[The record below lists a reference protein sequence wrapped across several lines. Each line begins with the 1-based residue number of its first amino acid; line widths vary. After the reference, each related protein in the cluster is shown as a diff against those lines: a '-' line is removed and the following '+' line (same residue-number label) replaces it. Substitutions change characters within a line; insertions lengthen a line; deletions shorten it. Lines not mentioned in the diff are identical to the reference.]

1 MAKKLPSIR
10 HHETNSKQ
18 TKTNNNLFVG
28 LGLLGGISIL
38 SGQTHLLFPIL
49 VLSALAYGA
58 FFLIHRNTARSTK
71 NTALRLQNL
80 KESISHI
87 EQELKQLNNYLTSKN
102 YSQYALLAQ
111 ELLPQLT
118 MIREETSELKYQ
130 LDTDIS
136 SAIIQQTIQE
146 EEKILKQLKLLD
158 LIAPSSFISEE
169 TKKILSIAPELA
181 TTYQNVQNDHIE
193 ILEQLKNLE
202 NAEELRVIHEINMK
216 HYNDILDG
224 YLKIKENPKNFYSAE
239 ERLAQSR
246 LVLEKFDADLDETL
260 RKLNERQLNEFEISL
275 RMMGKE
281 ENILHLQMA
290 SNNK

>member
-1 MAKKLPSIR
+1 MAKKLPTIR
-10 HHETNSKQ
+10 HYETNQKQ
-18 TKTNNNLFVG
+18 TQTNNNLFVG

-38 SGQTHLLFPIL
+38 SSQTHFLFPIL
-49 VLSALAYGA
+49 VLSALAYGT
-58 FFLIHRNTARSTK
+58 FFLIHRNTAKSTK

-87 EQELKQLNNYLTSKN
+87 EQELKQLNNYLKSKN
-102 YSQYALLAQ
+102 YSQYALLAL

-158 LIAPSSFISEE
+158 LIAPSSFILEE

-216 HYNDILDG
+216 HYNDILGG

-239 ERLAQSR
+239 ERLAQSK
-246 LVLEKFDADLDETL
+246 LALEKFDADLDETL
-260 RKLNERQLNEFEISL
+260 RKFNERQLNEFEISL
-275 RMMGKE
+275 RMMGKDANGE
-281 ENILHLQMA
+281 DLLAE
-290 SNNK
+290 KY

>member
-1 MAKKLPSIR
+1 K
-10 HHETNSKQ
+10 
-18 TKTNNNLFVG
+18 
-28 LGLLGGISIL
+28 
-38 SGQTHLLFPIL
+38 
-49 VLSALAYGA
+49 
-58 FFLIHRNTARSTK
+58 
-71 NTALRLQNL
+71 
-80 KESISHI
+80 
-87 EQELKQLNNYLTSKN
+87 SKN

-136 SAIIQQTIQE
+136 SAIIQQTIQK

-158 LIAPSSFISEE
+158 LIAPSFFISEE

-181 TTYQNVQNDHIE
+181 TTYQNVQNDHIK

-216 HYNDILDG
+216 HYNDILEG

-239 ERLAQSR
+239 ERLAQSK
-246 LVLEKFDADLDETL
+246 LALEKFDADLDETL
-260 RKLNERQLNEFEISL
+260 RKFNERQLNEFEISL
-275 RMMGKE
+275 RMMGKDANGE
-281 ENILHLQMA
+281 DLLAE
-290 SNNK
+290 KY

>member
-1 MAKKLPSIR
+1 MAKKLPTIR
-10 HHETNSKQ
+10 HHETNPKQ
-18 TKTNNNLFVG
+18 TQTNNNLFVG

-38 SGQTHLLFPIL
+38 SGQTQFLFPIL

-58 FFLIHRNTARSTK
+58 FFLIHRNTAKSTK

-118 MIREETSELKYQ
+118 MIKEETSELKYQ

-239 ERLAQSR
+239 ERLAQSK
-246 LVLEKFDADLDETL
+246 LALEKFDADLDETL

-275 RMMGKE
+275 RMMGKDANGE
-281 ENILHLQMA
+281 DLLAE
-290 SNNK
+290 KY

>member
-1 MAKKLPSIR
+1 MAKKLPTIR
-10 HHETNSKQ
+10 HHETNPKQ
-18 TKTNNNLFVG
+18 TQTNNNLFVG

-38 SGQTHLLFPIL
+38 SGQTQFLFPIL

-58 FFLIHRNTARSTK
+58 FFLIHRNTAKSTK

-118 MIREETSELKYQ
+118 MIKEETSELKYQ

-224 YLKIKENPKNFYSAE
+224 YLKIKENPKNFYSAD
-239 ERLAQSR
+239 ERLAQSK
-246 LVLEKFDADLDETL
+246 LALEKFDADLDETL

-275 RMMGKE
+275 RMMGKDANGE
-281 ENILHLQMA
+281 DLLAE
-290 SNNK
+290 KY

>member
-1 MAKKLPSIR
+1 MAKKLPTIR
-10 HHETNSKQ
+10 HHETNPKQ
-18 TKTNNNLFVG
+18 TQTNNNLFVG

-38 SGQTHLLFPIL
+38 SGQNHFLFPIL

-58 FFLIHRNTARSTK
+58 FFLIHRNSARSTK

-169 TKKILSIAPELA
+169 TKKILSIAPEIA

-239 ERLAQSR
+239 DRLAQSK
-246 LVLEKFDADLDETL
+246 LALEKFDTDLDETL

-281 ENILHLQMA
+281 ENIQHLQTVN
-290 SNNK
+290 NNK

>member
-1 MAKKLPSIR
+1 MAKKLPTI
-10 HHETNSKQ
+10 HHHKTNPKQ

-38 SGQTHLLFPIL
+38 SGQTHFLFPIL
-49 VLSALAYGA
+49 VLSALAYGT
-58 FFLIHRNTARSTK
+58 FFLVHRNTARSTK

-281 ENILHLQMA
+281 ENIQHLQTVN
-290 SNNK
+290 NNK

>member
-1 MAKKLPSIR
+1 MAKKLPTIR
-10 HHETNSKQ
+10 HHETNQKQ
-18 TKTNNNLFVG
+18 TQTNNNLFVG

-38 SGQTHLLFPIL
+38 SGQAHFLFPIL
-49 VLSALAYGA
+49 VLSALAYGT
-58 FFLIHRNTARSTK
+58 FFLIHRNTAKSTK

-87 EQELKQLNNYLTSKN
+87 EQELKQLNNYLKSKN
-102 YSQYALLAQ
+102 YSQYALLAL

-158 LIAPSSFISEE
+158 LIAPSSFILEE

-216 HYNDILDG
+216 HYNDILGG

-239 ERLAQSR
+239 ERLAQSK
-246 LVLEKFDADLDETL
+246 LALEKFDADLDETL
-260 RKLNERQLNEFEISL
+260 RKFNERQLNEFEISL
-275 RMMGKE
+275 RMMGKDANGE
-281 ENILHLQMA
+281 DLLAE
-290 SNNK
+290 KY

>member
-1 MAKKLPSIR
+1 MAKKLPTIR
-10 HHETNSKQ
+10 HHETNPKQ
-18 TKTNNNLFVG
+18 TQTNNNLFVG

-38 SGQTHLLFPIL
+38 SGQTHFLFPIL
-49 VLSALAYGA
+49 VLSALAYGT
-58 FFLIHRNTARSTK
+58 FFLIHRNTAKSTK

-80 KESISHI
+80 KESISHS

-146 EEKILKQLKLLD
+146 EEKILRQLKLLN

-169 TKKILSIAPELA
+169 TKKILSIAPEIA

-239 ERLAQSR
+239 ERLAQSK
-246 LVLEKFDADLDETL
+246 LALEKFDADLDETL

-275 RMMGKE
+275 RMMGKDANGE
-281 ENILHLQMA
+281 DLLAE
-290 SNNK
+290 KY

>member
-1 MAKKLPSIR
+1 MSKKLQNLR
-10 HHETNSKQ
+10 QHETNQ
-18 TKTNNNLFVG
+18 IQARTKKNLFVS

-38 SGQTHLLFPIL
+38 SGYSHFLFPIL
-49 VLSALAYGA
+49 VLSALAYGT
-58 FFLIHRNTARSTK
+58 FFLIHRNTAKSSK

-80 KESISHI
+80 KESISHS

-146 EEKILKQLKLLD
+146 EEKILRQLKLLN

-181 TTYQNVQNDHIE
+181 TTYQNVKNDHIE

-239 ERLAQSR
+239 ERLAQSK
-246 LVLEKFDADLDETL
+246 LALEKFDADLDETL

-275 RMMGKE
+275 RMMGKDANGE
-281 ENILHLQMA
+281 DLLAE
-290 SNNK
+290 KY

>member
-1 MAKKLPSIR
+1 MAKKLPTIR
-10 HHETNSKQ
+10 HHETNPKQ

-281 ENILHLQMA
+281 ENIQHLQTVN
-290 SNNK
+290 NNK

>member
-1 MAKKLPSIR
+1 MDKKLPTIR
-10 HHETNSKQ
+10 HHETNPKQ

-38 SGQTHLLFPIL
+38 SGQNHFLFPIL

-281 ENILHLQMA
+281 ENIQHLQTVN
-290 SNNK
+290 NNK

>member
-1 MAKKLPSIR
+1 M
-10 HHETNSKQ
+10 
-18 TKTNNNLFVG
+18 
-28 LGLLGGISIL
+28 
-38 SGQTHLLFPIL
+38 FPIL

-281 ENILHLQMA
+281 ENIQHLQTVN
-290 SNNK
+290 NNK

>member
-1 MAKKLPSIR
+1 MAKKLPTIR
-10 HHETNSKQ
+10 HHETNPKQ

-38 SGQTHLLFPIL
+38 SGQNHFLFPIL

-58 FFLIHRNTARSTK
+58 FFLIHRNSARSTK

-130 LDTDIS
+130 LDIDIS

-239 ERLAQSR
+239 ERLAQSK
-246 LVLEKFDADLDETL
+246 LALEKFDADLDETL

-281 ENILHLQMA
+281 ENILHLQTVN
-290 SNNK
+290 NNK

>member
-1 MAKKLPSIR
+1 MAKKLPTIR
-10 HHETNSKQ
+10 HHETNPKQ

-38 SGQTHLLFPIL
+38 SGQNHFLFPIL

-58 FFLIHRNTARSTK
+58 FFLIHRNSARSTK

-111 ELLPQLT
+111 DLLPQLT

-281 ENILHLQMA
+281 ENIQHLQTVN
-290 SNNK
+290 NNK

>member
-1 MAKKLPSIR
+1 MAKKLPTIR
-10 HHETNSKQ
+10 HHETNPKQ

-239 ERLAQSR
+239 ERLAQSK
-246 LVLEKFDADLDETL
+246 LALEKFDADLDETL

-281 ENILHLQMA
+281 ENIQHLQTVN
-290 SNNK
+290 NNK

>member
-1 MAKKLPSIR
+1 MAKKLPTIH
-10 HHETNSKQ
+10 HHETNPKQ
-18 TKTNNNLFVG
+18 TQTNNNLFVG

-38 SGQTHLLFPIL
+38 SGQTQFLFPIL

-58 FFLIHRNTARSTK
+58 FFLIHRNTAKSTK

-80 KESISHI
+80 KESISHS

-118 MIREETSELKYQ
+118 MIKEETSELKYQ

-239 ERLAQSR
+239 ERLAQSK
-246 LVLEKFDADLDETL
+246 LALEKFDADLDETL

-275 RMMGKE
+275 RMMGKDTNRE
-281 ENILHLQMA
+281 DLLAE
-290 SNNK
+290 KY